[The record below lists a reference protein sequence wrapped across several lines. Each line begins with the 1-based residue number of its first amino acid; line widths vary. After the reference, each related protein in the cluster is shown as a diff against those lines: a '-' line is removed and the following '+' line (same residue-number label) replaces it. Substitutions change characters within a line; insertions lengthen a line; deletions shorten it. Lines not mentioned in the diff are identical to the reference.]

1 MRLRRALT
9 SAAATSQSP
18 AASQSRIRPP
28 NATASSS
35 SARIPFDFFSME
47 GGGFDF
53 FCQDQE
59 AMASAGVLDLNSQVQ
74 AAEGFPHMQ
83 EYGAYL

>member
-1 MRLRRALT
+1 
-9 SAAATSQSP
+9 
-18 AASQSRIRPP
+18 
-28 NATASSS
+28 
-35 SARIPFDFFSME
+35 ME

-53 FCQDQE
+53 FRQDQE